1 MTTRE
6 KKKKKRPI
14 KQKKQ
19 AKTNQ
24 NPILSTINEEHPKN
38 TRKLVELDRV
48 IHGSGSE
55 ARRVGTNGEGSDAVA
70 VMAEDL
76 RSAGG
81 KKRVVD
87 GDGWVGRGGRH
98 QVKGLLVPQDGAEGA
113 APIVGR
119 GSGRLVGLME
129 LH

>member
-1 MTTRE
+1 M
-6 KKKKKRPI
+6 
-14 KQKKQ
+14 
-19 AKTNQ
+19 
-24 NPILSTINEEHPKN
+24 
-38 TRKLVELDRV
+38 

>member
-1 MTTRE
+1 M
-6 KKKKKRPI
+6 
-14 KQKKQ
+14 
-19 AKTNQ
+19 
-24 NPILSTINEEHPKN
+24 
-38 TRKLVELDRV
+38 

-55 ARRVGTNGEGSDAVA
+55 ARRVGANGEGSDAVT
-70 VMAEDL
+70 VVAEYL

-81 KKRVVD
+81 LKRVVD

-98 QVKGLLVPQDGAEGA
+98 QVKGLLVPKDGAEGT

-119 GSGRLVGLME
+119 GSCCLVGLPE